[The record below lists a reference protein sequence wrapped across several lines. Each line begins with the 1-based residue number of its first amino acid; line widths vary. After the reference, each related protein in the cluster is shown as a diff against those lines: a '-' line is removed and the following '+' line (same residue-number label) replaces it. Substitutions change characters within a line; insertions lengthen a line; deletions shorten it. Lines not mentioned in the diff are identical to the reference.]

1 MCSVASGRG
10 RIGSLCTPRLDQS
23 EKQKKSHHS
32 LCARRGKSTWSGVLD
47 SGVLGALSLALGLG
61 LLIGLQ
67 RERAG
72 SAVGGIRTF
81 PLIALLGAMCGLLA
95 SVWGGFIVVA
105 GFIGVTAMA
114 VLANLPKYKEAT
126 ATTGQTT
133 EVAALL
139 TYALG
144 AYLATK
150 NYPVAIVVGAV
161 TAVLL
166 HSKQPMHRFAG
177 SLSERDVQAVM
188 RFVIIS
194 LIILPV
200 LPDEAFGPYQ
210 VLNPR
215 EIWWM
220 VVLIVGLGLAGY
232 VSYKLFGGGAGVVL
246 AGILGGLISS
256 TATTVAYARRI
267 KESPQAASLA
277 AVSIVIASTVAAA
290 RVIVEVAAVA
300 PNILGAV
307 APPLAAWCVLM
318 MIISVVM
325 LPWAKTRGDDMPQQ
339 ANPAELKSA
348 LIFGAIYALIIFAT
362 AGAKDHFGGQAL
374 YGIAVVSGFVDVDA
388 ITLSTARLAA
398 AQRVDVATTWQVI
411 LIASLVNL
419 VFKAGMVLILG
430 STKLFVHVGIA
441 FVVAITGGVAIL
453 VAWP

>member
-1 MCSVASGRG
+1 M
-10 RIGSLCTPRLDQS
+10 
-23 EKQKKSHHS
+23 
-32 LCARRGKSTWSGVLD
+32 D
-47 SGVLGALSLALGLG
+47 SAVLGALSLALGLG

-72 SAVGGIRTF
+72 STVGGIRTF
-81 PLIALLGAMCGLLA
+81 PLIALLGVMCGLLA
-95 SVWGGFIVVA
+95 NVWGDLIVVA
-105 GFIGVTAMA
+105 GFIGVTTMA
-114 VLANLPKYKEAT
+114 VLANLTKYKEET
-126 ATTGQTT
+126 ETTGQTT

-150 NYPVAIVVGAV
+150 NYPVAIVIGGV

-166 HSKQPMHRFAG
+166 HSKEPMHQFAG

-220 VVLIVGLGLAGY
+220 VVLIVGIGLAGY
-232 VSYKLFGGGAGVVL
+232 VSYKLFGEGAGVVL
-246 AGILGGLISS
+246 GGIFGGLISS

-267 KESPQAASLA
+267 KENPEAASLA
-277 AVSIVIASTVAAA
+277 AVTIVIASTVAAA
-290 RVIVEVAAVA
+290 RVIVEVAVVA

-307 APPLAAWCVLM
+307 APPLVAWCLLMVLM
-318 MIISVVM
+318 SITM
-325 LPWAKTRGDDMPQQ
+325 LMFDKTQGDAMPEQE
-339 ANPAELKSA
+339 NPAELKSA
-348 LIFGAIYALIIFAT
+348 LIFGAVYALIIFAT
-362 AGAKDHFGGQAL
+362 AAAKDYFGGQAL
-374 YGIAVVSGFVDVDA
+374 YGIALVSGFVDVDA

-398 AQRVDVATTWQVI
+398 AQRVEVTTAWQVI

-419 VFKAGMVLILG
+419 VFKAGVALTLG
-430 STKLFVHVGIA
+430 SAQLFLRVASA
-441 FVVAITGGVAIL
+441 FGVAIAGGVTIL